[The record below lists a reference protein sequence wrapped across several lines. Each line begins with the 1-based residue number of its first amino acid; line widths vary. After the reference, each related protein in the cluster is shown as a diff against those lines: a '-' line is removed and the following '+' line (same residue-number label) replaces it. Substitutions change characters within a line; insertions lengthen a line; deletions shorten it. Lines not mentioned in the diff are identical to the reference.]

1 SDLYSLGCTLFY
13 MLAGQPPFP
22 DGTALQK
29 LLRHNTDEPPDLR
42 QFRPELSPRVTAIVS
57 KLLAKKPS
65 QRQQTASE
73 LIADILHVGEQL
85 GLTQLPE
92 MGGPVV
98 ITAPQANHW
107 VAKAWQTA
115 AAFALLMAS
124 IVV

>member
-29 LLRHNTDEPPDLR
+29 LLRHNTDDPPDLR
-42 QFRPELSPRVTAIVS
+42 QFRAELSPRVTAIVS

-65 QRQQTASE
+65 QRQQSAAE

-85 GLTQLPE
+85 GLTQLTE
-92 MGGPVV
+92 FGGTLVV
-98 ITAPQANHW
+98 P
-107 VAKAWQTA
+107 
-115 AAFALLMAS
+115 AS
-124 IVV
+124 QP